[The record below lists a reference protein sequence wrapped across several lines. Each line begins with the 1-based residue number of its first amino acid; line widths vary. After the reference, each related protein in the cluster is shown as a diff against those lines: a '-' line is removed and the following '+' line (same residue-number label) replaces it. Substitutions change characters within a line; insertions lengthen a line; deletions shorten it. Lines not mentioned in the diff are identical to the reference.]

1 MALLDSIYSR
11 SYKSH
16 KKAVFI
22 MKILI
27 VGAGGIGG
35 FFGAKLHQAGVDV
48 TFLLREQRHQLIQK
62 HGLTVET
69 PKGSFTVQ
77 PGIVLAEQL
86 EPVYDLIILACKAFD
101 LENALSS
108 IIKAS
113 SKGVILPLLNGFTH
127 FDTLDREFGKER
139 VMGGVAHIAATISES
154 GAIKQLTELNSFTVG
169 PRTLGQEALSQA
181 LFALCKK
188 ADFDSFYEENIE
200 QALWDKWVFLATLAG
215 MTTICRGSVGEIVS
229 TPYGKDLSRKMFAE
243 CCAIAA
249 SQGRPID
256 KSTQS
261 TSQEILT
268 KEGSLF
274 TASMLRDLLTGKVD
288 EHQHILGDLIDFA
301 NLNSIDC
308 PLLKIAYTHMAVE
321 GKKRT

>member
-1 MALLDSIYSR
+1 VDSIYSI
-11 SYKSH
+11 SYKSC
-16 KKAVFI
+16 KKAVFL

-35 FFGAKLHQAGVDV
+35 FFGAKLHQAGADV
-48 TFLLREQRHQLIQK
+48 TFLLRERRYELIQK
-62 HGLTVET
+62 QGLTVET
-69 PKGSFTVQ
+69 PRGSFTIR
-77 PGIVLAEQL
+77 PGIVLAKQL

-127 FDTLDREFGKER
+127 FDTLDRQFGKDR
-139 VMGGVAHIAATISES
+139 VMGGIAHIAATITES
-154 GAIKQLTELNSFTVG
+154 GAIKQLTKLNFLTVG
-169 PRTLGQEALSQA
+169 PRTPGQEALCQA

-188 ADFDSFYEENIE
+188 ADFDSVYKENIE
-200 QALWDKWVFLATLAG
+200 QALWDKWTFLATLAG
-215 MTTICRGSVGEIVS
+215 MTTICRGSVGEIVA
-229 TPYGKDLSRKMFAE
+229 TPYGKDLSGKMFAE

-249 SQGRPID
+249 SQGRSID
-256 KSTQS
+256 ESTQS
-261 TSQEILT
+261 DSREILT
-268 KEGSLF
+268 KEESSF
-274 TASMLRDLLTGKVD
+274 TASMLRDLLAGKRD
-288 EHQHILGDLIDFA
+288 EHKHILSDLIDFA

-321 GKKRT
+321 SKHGS

>member
-1 MALLDSIYSR
+1 
-11 SYKSH
+11 
-16 KKAVFI
+16 

-35 FFGAKLHQAGVDV
+35 FFGAKLHQAGADV
-48 TFLLREQRHQLIQK
+48 TFLLREQRHRLIQK
-62 HGLTVET
+62 QGLTVET
-69 PKGSFTVQ
+69 PTGSFTVR
-77 PGIVLAEQL
+77 PGIVLAKQL

-127 FDTLDREFGKER
+127 LDILDREFGKER

-154 GAIKQLTELNSFTVG
+154 GAIKQLTELNSLTVG
-169 PRTLGQEALSQA
+169 PRIAGQEALSQA

-188 ADFDSFYEENIE
+188 TDFDSFYEENIE

-229 TPYGKDLSRKMFAE
+229 TPYGKDLSMKMFAE

-256 KSTQS
+256 GSTKS

-268 KEGSLF
+268 KEGSPF
-274 TASMLRDLLTGKVD
+274 TASMLRDLLAGKRD
-288 EHQHILGDLIDFA
+288 EHQHILGDLINFA

-308 PLLKIAYTHMAVE
+308 PLFKIAYTHMAVQ
-321 GKKRT
+321 GKKMI